1 MAQEKIIN
9 LTGNDITIVGN
20 YRQVVAT
27 IPRSSQSATI
37 HFEREVIR
45 QINGKIPL
53 VRIPAE
59 MVWIEGVPDPE
70 PGVIYVVSSVIA
82 QHLKRPD
89 VVSPDTAPGGAA
101 KVNGRLRG
109 PGVPE
114 LGRRRD
120 RGVRRGL
127 GAAPLCYSL

>member
-1 MAQEKIIN
+1 MRHPAI
-9 LTGNDITIVGN
+9 LPLLPRPDPGLCRPAPAPPLLAVVGN

-70 PGVIYVVSSVIA
+70 PGVIYDQTGREPTTLVV
-82 QHLKRPD
+82 
-89 VVSPDTAPGGAA
+89 G
-101 KVNGRLRG
+101 
-109 PGVPE
+109 
-114 LGRRRD
+114 
-120 RGVRRGL
+120 
-127 GAAPLCYSL
+127 

>member
-1 MAQEKIIN
+1 MAQEKIVN

-20 YRQVVAT
+20 YRQVVAMY
-27 IPRSSQSATI
+27 PRSSKSATI

-53 VRIPAE
+53 VKIPPE
-59 MVWIEGVPDPE
+59 MIWIEGVPDPE

-89 VVSPDTAPGGAA
+89 VVSPDTAPGGVV
-101 KVNGRLRG
+101 KVNGRLI
-109 PGVPE
+109 
-114 LGRRRD
+114 
-120 RGVRRGL
+120 GVRGFQSW
-127 GAAPLCYSL
+127 AEEETEE

>member
-20 YRQVVAT
+20 YRQVVAMY
-27 IPRSSQSATI
+27 PRSSKSATI

-53 VRIPAE
+53 VKIPPE
-59 MVWIEGVPDPE
+59 MIWIEGVPDPE
-70 PGVIYVVSSVIA
+70 PGVLYVVSSVIA

-89 VVSPDTAPGGAA
+89 VVSPDTAPGGVV
-101 KVNGRLRG
+101 KVNGRL
-109 PGVPE
+109 V
-114 LGRRRD
+114 
-120 RGVRRGL
+120 GVRGFQSW
-127 GAAPLCYSL
+127 AEEETEE

>member
-1 MAQEKIIN
+1 MYSDCAYGREASPR
-9 LTGNDITIVGN
+9 L
-20 YRQVVAT
+20 
-27 IPRSSQSATI
+27 PRSSQSATI

-89 VVSPDTAPGGAA
+89 VVSPDTAPGGAT
-101 KVNGRLRG
+101 KVNGRLI
-109 PGVPE
+109 
-114 LGRRRD
+114 
-120 RGVRRGL
+120 GVRGSRSGPKSRPRSRGETPRSGTG
-127 GAAPLCYSL
+127 GAEPRLFFMTVEPQ

>member
-1 MAQEKIIN
+1 MAQEKIVN

-20 YRQVVAT
+20 YRQVVAMY
-27 IPRSSQSATI
+27 PRSSKSATI

-45 QINGKIPL
+45 MVNGKIPL
-53 VRIPAE
+53 VRIPPE

-89 VVSPDTAPGGAA
+89 VVSPDTAPGGIV
-101 KVNGRLRG
+101 KVNGR
-109 PGVPE
+109 VV
-114 LGRRRD
+114 
-120 RGVRRGL
+120 GVRGFQSW
-127 GAAPLCYSL
+127 AEEEAED